1 MAFITTSANYGIG
14 RYGSARYGLVNVSHV
29 PASVVA
35 TGSIGVVSPNVK
47 EEFVSG
53 VEATLTVNTVQVN
66 LKAEPTGIQATFTVN
81 AAGLDIRSVNR
92 VPIGGVSATGA
103 IEAPSAGGFEIDV
116 TERVTASLV
125 GTTAINTVQVNLAK
139 VPTSVVATG
148 AINNSLEFSNTHS
161 ISSVSSLLTVG
172 IVSPNIKESIVASN
186 LATSSVGSL
195 TLHTTAGVTGVS
207 ATNSNN
213 NVTTTAVVFNF
224 EAVKNL
230 YSKRRTVIVPRAA

>member
-35 TGSIGVVSPNVK
+35 TGSVGVVSPNVK

-81 AAGLDIRSVNR
+81 AAGLNIRSINR
-92 VPIGGVSATGA
+92 VPISGVSATGA

-125 GTTAINTVQVNLAK
+125 GTTAINTVQVNLTK

-148 AINNSLEFSNTHS
+148 TINNSLEFSNTHS
-161 ISSVSSLLTVG
+161 ISSVSSLFTVG
-172 IVSPNIKESIVASN
+172 IVSPNIKKPVPTAGFF
-186 LATSSVGSL
+186 TGSVGSL

-207 ATNSNN
+207 AINSNN
-213 NVTTTAVVFNF
+213 NVTTTAVVFDFQN
-224 EAVKNL
+224 VRDQ
-230 YSKRRTVIVPRAA
+230 YSRRRTVYIAEAA

>member
-66 LKAEPTGIQATFTVN
+66 LKAEPTGIQAIFTVN

-92 VPIGGVSATGA
+92 VPISGVSATGA

-148 AINNSLEFSNTHS
+148 AINDSLEFSNTHN
-161 ISSVSSLLTVG
+161 IPSVSSLFTVG

-186 LATSSVGSL
+186 LATSFVGSL

-230 YSKRRTVIVPRAA
+230 YSKRRTVIIPRAA